1 MLLIINQAI
10 NSLKFI
16 QNLSSQSAWMN
27 LITFESEFRV
37 RKFILVTI
45 VFMHII
51 NVICMENESK
61 FFWQS
66 DNESNH
72 KVNTQGH

>member
-51 NVICMENESK
+51 NVTCMENESK
-61 FFWQS
+61 FFWQT